1 AKTRIKEAFNK
12 AQGQEMTELL
22 ERLGTVEDRA
32 DLSEWMKESHS
43 IEDLRDMAR
52 KQGAIEVESLNRSQL
67 ARLLH
72 AAKNGWV
79 GFEIKVGEVKGEL
92 VVLEMNGKK
101 ANISGATNIDKA
113 TVLRMK
119 PGHSAILGKALPCEH
134 VAFVGEFK
142 NGTWKSRPAFAGQLV
157 PGRAPKPTVAQPRPR
172 RPGRLPKPMVH
183 ALGQTGLFAGGYLL
197 KETFYGI
204 KDRDPARIKQGF
216 KTVSSPM
223 FAGSLGVFMGL
234 QLATD
239 KAMMSLRG
247 STRMAKFGKA
257 FTRFA
262 LPLYAGTAI
271 LAVASGHSSAHDV
284 MVDATAFGLSMLA
297 FAPLDIAMAPL
308 LAMGP
313 PGWVAFGAVKVVQ
326 IALMLDLAERLR
338 PVLDPLVRSAEKKVG
353 KGLKWAKKK
362 AKGGLSWA
370 KKKAKGGASWTK
382 KKAKGGA
389 SWTKK
394 KAKGG
399 ASWLK
404 KKAKGGASWTK
415 KKSSSALSTGK
426 SGAKSFWKDI
436 KKRSGAVKKG
446 TKSGVK
452 KGWKKLKKSGS
463 KVKKGLKKLKF
474 W

>member
-1 AKTRIKEAFNK
+1 
-12 AQGQEMTELL
+12 
-22 ERLGTVEDRA
+22 
-32 DLSEWMKESHS
+32 
-43 IEDLRDMAR
+43 
-52 KQGAIEVESLNRSQL
+52 
-67 ARLLH
+67 
-72 AAKNGWV
+72 
-79 GFEIKVGEVKGEL
+79 
-92 VVLEMNGKK
+92 
-101 ANISGATNIDKA
+101 
-113 TVLRMK
+113 
-119 PGHSAILGKALPCEH
+119 
-134 VAFVGEFK
+134 
-142 NGTWKSRPAFAGQLV
+142 
-157 PGRAPKPTVAQPRPR
+157 
-172 RPGRLPKPMVH
+172 
-183 ALGQTGLFAGGYLL
+183 
-197 KETFYGI
+197 
-204 KDRDPARIKQGF
+204 
-216 KTVSSPM
+216 M

-370 KKKAKGGASWTK
+370 KKKAKGGASW
-382 KKAKGGA
+382 
-389 SWTKK
+389 
-394 KAKGG
+394 
-399 ASWLK
+399 LK